1 MNDLKKKIQAI
12 VDIYMSGDSFK
23 AEALCKDIMLKEPKI
38 VFLHNLLGLIY
49 VAQKKI
55 ILAIKSYEKGLE
67 IDPKNSLIYNN
78 LGLLFSHDLP
88 DNKKAEEY
96 FKKSILLNPNMPEA
110 YNNLGSLYKSI
121 DKPDEAIKYFNKSIE
136 VNKEFFQA
144 YHNLGTVYKSTGE
157 FNKAKDNIKKAIKIY
172 PKHTNSHRT
181 LSGLIKYSKDEV
193 HLGQLEKLFLEIN
206 DKDIENKTNIAFSL
220 GKAYEDIKDYSK
232 SFNYYNQGNN
242 FYKKI
247 INYSINDD
255 KNIFK
260 NTKNTFNKKLFDNF
274 KNNGSDDDSVIF
286 ILGMPR
292 SGSTL
297 VEQILS
303 NHKQVFGCGELDLI
317 NEIIFKKFGNN
328 NLNIFFENIVD
339 FNKKEFFNLGNEYV
353 KKIKKIS
360 KNSIKAT
367 DKLPINFFWI
377 GMIKLILPNSKIIHC
392 FRDPKDNCFSIYKN
406 HFPKGKI
413 NYSYDL
419 ESIVEYYNLYT
430 DLMKYW
436 NNLFPGSIFN
446 IKYEELVNETKDE
459 VRSMLN
465 FCNLEWDN
473 NCLNF
478 YNSKRIIKTASD
490 VQVRNKIYSSSIN
503 LWKNYKNNLEIYFN
517 KLID

>member
-23 AEALCKDIMLKEPKI
+23 AEALCKDIMLKEPNI

-55 ILAIKSYEKGLE
+55 PWAIESYEKGLE

-88 DNKKAEEY
+88 NDKKAEEY
-96 FKKSILLNPNMPEA
+96 FKKSILLNPSMPEA

-121 DKPDEAIKYFNKSIE
+121 DKFNEAIKYFNKSIE

-144 YHNLGTVYKSTGE
+144 YHNLGTIYKSTGE
-157 FNKAKDNIKKAIKIY
+157 FNKAKDNLKKAISIY

-193 HLGQLEKLFLEIN
+193 HLDQLERLFLEIN

-220 GKAYEDIKDYSK
+220 GKAHEDIRDYSK
-232 SFNYYNQGNN
+232 SFNYYNQGNDL
-242 FYKKI
+242 YKKI
-247 INYSINDD
+247 INYSINED

-260 NTKNTFNKKLFDNF
+260 NTKDTFNKKLIDKF
-274 KNNGSDDDSVIF
+274 KNNGSEDDSVIF

-297 VEQILS
+297 IEQILS
-303 NHKQVFGCGELDLI
+303 NHQKVFGCGELDLI
-317 NEIIFKKFGNN
+317 NKIILKRFGNN
-328 NLNIFFENIVD
+328 DLNIFFENIVS
-339 FNKKEFFNLGNEYV
+339 FNKKEFLNLGDEYV

-360 KNSIKAT
+360 QNSVKAT
-367 DKLPINFFWI
+367 DKLPVNFFWI
-377 GMIKLILPNSKIIHC
+377 GIIKLILPNSKIIHC
-392 FRDPKDNCFSIYKN
+392 YRDPKDNCFSIYKN

-419 ESIVEYYNLYT
+419 ENIVEYYNLYT
-430 DLMKYW
+430 DLMKHW
-436 NNLFPGSIFN
+436 NNLFPDSIFN
-446 IKYEELVNETKDE
+446 IKYEELINKTEE
-459 VRSMLN
+459 NVRDMLY
-465 FCNLEWDN
+465 FCNLSWDN

-503 LWKNYKNNLEIYFN
+503 HWKNYKNNLEIYFN